1 MCLAAQ
7 KNLIKFTY
15 LSVKHFLL
23 TKETYILFETIIK
36 NLCYNHLSQKIKG
49 DKTMTILEN
58 LYYGNIAPFE
68 RKITDGETID
78 KAIFLEQKALFEA
91 FEKAESE
98 VSCEEEVR
106 AFTAGFKLGVRLI
119 REVFETE

>member
-1 MCLAAQ
+1 
-7 KNLIKFTY
+7 
-15 LSVKHFLL
+15 
-23 TKETYILFETIIK
+23 
-36 NLCYNHLSQKIKG
+36 
-49 DKTMTILEN
+49 MTILEN

-78 KAIFLEQKALFEA
+78 KAIFLEDKLKAELTEKQKALFEA

-106 AFTAGFKLGVRLI
+106 AFTAGFKLGARLI